1 MTSVAKTK
9 EIGMDNI
16 QMTAWARGYVEGQEV
31 LINELFNLIDTMS
44 KDELSALL
52 RRYPVAYST
61 ADGQVFQN
69 SCTKIKQDR

>member
-1 MTSVAKTK
+1 
-9 EIGMDNI
+9 MDNI
-16 QMTAWARGYVEGQEV
+16 QMTAWANGYVEGQEA
-31 LINELFNLIDTMS
+31 LINELLNLIDTIS

-52 RRYPVAYST
+52 RRYPVGYCT

>member
-1 MTSVAKTK
+1 
-9 EIGMDNI
+9 MDNI
-16 QMTAWARGYVEGQEV
+16 QMTAWARGYVEGQEA
-31 LINELFNLIDTMS
+31 LINELFNLIDTIS

>member
-1 MTSVAKTK
+1 MNK
-9 EIGMDNI
+9 
-16 QMTAWARGYVEGQEV
+16 QMTTQARGYVEGQEA
-31 LINELFNLIDTMS
+31 LINELLNLIDTMS

-69 SCTKIKQDR
+69 SCTEIKQDR

>member
-1 MTSVAKTK
+1 MN
-9 EIGMDNI
+9 NI

-31 LINELFNLIDTMS
+31 LINELLNLIDAMS

>member
-1 MTSVAKTK
+1 
-9 EIGMDNI
+9 MDNI
-16 QMTAWARGYVEGQEV
+16 QMAVWANGYVEGQEA
-31 LINELFNLIDTMS
+31 LINELLNLIDTMS

-69 SCTKIKQDR
+69 SCTRIEQDR

>member
-1 MTSVAKTK
+1 
-9 EIGMDNI
+9 MDNI
-16 QMTAWARGYVEGQEV
+16 QMTAWANGY
-31 LINELFNLIDTMS
+31 
-44 KDELSALL
+44 DELSALL

>member
-1 MTSVAKTK
+1 
-9 EIGMDNI
+9 MDNI

-52 RRYPVAYST
+52 RRYPVAYLT

>member
-1 MTSVAKTK
+1 
-9 EIGMDNI
+9 MDNI